1 MRFNSCQRLLAAALA
16 TASCL
21 IGITALDAQQRPRSA
36 IARDHDGVYA
46 VHVVTLQ
53 GMCDRDYH
61 WTITVADGR
70 VTSPADGFMQASGRD
85 QRARYCL
92 AGVPARKSSRQ
103 CRWEA
108 EGQNWFRQLVL
119 AHYAMRRIMERR
131 AARLALC

>member
-21 IGITALDAQQRPRSA
+21 IGITALDAQQRPRSV

-53 GMCDRDYH
+53 GMCDKDYH

-70 VTSPADGFMQASGRD
+70 VTSPADGFMQASGEISARGIVSLAFRRD
-85 QRARYCL
+85 NQIANV
-92 AGVPARKSSRQ
+92 AGKLKGKTGSGSWSSPTMQCVGSWSAERQ
-103 CRWEA
+103 
-108 EGQNWFRQLVL
+108 G
-119 AHYAMRRIMERR
+119 
-131 AARLALC
+131 